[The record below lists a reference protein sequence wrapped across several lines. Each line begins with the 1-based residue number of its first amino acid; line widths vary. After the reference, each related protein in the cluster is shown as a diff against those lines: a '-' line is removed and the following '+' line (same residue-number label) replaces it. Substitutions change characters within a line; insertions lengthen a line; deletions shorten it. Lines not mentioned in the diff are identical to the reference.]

1 MKDRLTPNRTVH
13 HLSSLNNTPCAV
25 ILPILTIGGEE
36 HILFE
41 VRSSK
46 LAWQPRDICFPGG
59 RIEKSDASALDA
71 AIRETIEE
79 LGVDRSDID
88 ILGPLDYIESMAGVT
103 VWPFAARIHTQDFTL
118 SHGEIAEIFT
128 APISYLR
135 SVRPEEKHMEI
146 ATRPGPDFP
155 EDVLYNSFRGDR
167 SWKRRKTYSVYIYRY
182 KKWPIWGI
190 TAHIL
195 RHFLSLYQTEE
206 DAIETHGDPKV
217 DAAGY

>member
-71 AIRETIEE
+71 AIRETMEE
-79 LGVDRSDID
+79 LGVERSDID
-88 ILGPLDYIESMAGVT
+88 ILGPWGPSI
-103 VWPFAARIHTQDFTL
+103 
-118 SHGEIAEIFT
+118 
-128 APISYLR
+128 ISNPWQASR
-135 SVRPEEKHMEI
+135 SGLL
-146 ATRPGPDFP
+146 RPG
-155 EDVLYNSFRGDR
+155 SA
-167 SWKRRKTYSVYIYRY
+167 RRTL
-182 KKWPIWGI
+182 P
-190 TAHIL
+190 
-195 RHFLSLYQTEE
+195 
-206 DAIETHGDPKV
+206 
-217 DAAGY
+217 

>member
-1 MKDRLTPNRTVH
+1 MKDKLTPNRTVH
-13 HLSSLNNTPCAV
+13 HLTSLNNTPCAV

-71 AIRETIEE
+71 AIRETMEE
-79 LGVDRSDID
+79 LGVCRGDID

-103 VWPFAARIHTQDFTL
+103 V
-118 SHGEIAEIFT
+118 
-128 APISYLR
+128 
-135 SVRPEEKHMEI
+135 RPEEKHMEI
-146 ATRPGPDFP
+146 ATRPGADFP

-182 KKWPIWGI
+182 QKWPIWGI

-195 RHFLSLYQTEE
+195 RHFLSLYE
-206 DAIETHGDPKV
+206 A
-217 DAAGY
+217 